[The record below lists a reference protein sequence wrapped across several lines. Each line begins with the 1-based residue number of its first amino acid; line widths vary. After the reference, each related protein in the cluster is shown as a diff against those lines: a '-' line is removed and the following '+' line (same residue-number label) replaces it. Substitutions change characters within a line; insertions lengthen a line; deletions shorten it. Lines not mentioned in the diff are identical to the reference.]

1 MVMVAVEPVLEWFS
15 TGGMTMTTAMTEKK
29 NADVTKPKADLARDP
44 WQVMGFPS
52 LGRMRRE
59 FDELFSKFFSEVPAL
74 WNAERGDG
82 RWAFDV
88 EDQPE
93 AYVVK
98 AEAPGFE
105 PQDFH
110 IDLRGNQLVMRA
122 KRSQEKKDKGKE
134 SFSATEFYHSMT
146 IPDYID
152 ASKIDASY
160 KQGVLQVSLPKTAE
174 GKGRKIEVK
183 G

>member
-1 MVMVAVEPVLEWFS
+1 MS
-15 TGGMTMTTAMTEKK
+15 TALTEKK
-29 NADVTKPKADLARDP
+29 DVSEGKSKSDLARDP
-44 WQVMGFPS
+44 LQLLGFPS

-59 FDELFSKFFSEVPAL
+59 FDELFSKFFTEVPAL

-88 EDQPE
+88 EDQAD
-93 AYVVK
+93 AYVIK

-105 PQDFH
+105 PKDFS
-110 IDLRGNQLVMRA
+110 IDLRGNQLVLKA
-122 KRSQEKKDKGKE
+122 KRSQEKKEKGKE
-134 SFSATEFYHSMT
+134 SFTATEFYHSMT
-146 IPDYID
+146 IPEYVD
-152 ASKIDASY
+152 ANKIDATY
-160 KQGVLQVSLPKTAE
+160 KQGILQVSLPKTAE

>member
-1 MVMVAVEPVLEWFS
+1 MS
-15 TGGMTMTTAMTEKK
+15 TTVTEKK
-29 NADVTKPKADLARDP
+29 STEVGKPKSEVARDP
-44 WQVMGFPS
+44 WQVLGFPS
-52 LGRMRRE
+52 MSRMRRE
-59 FDELFSKFFSEVPAL
+59 FDDLFSKFFTDVPAL

-88 EDQPE
+88 EDQSDS
-93 AYVVK
+93 YVIK

-105 PQDFH
+105 PKDFS

-122 KRSQEKKDKGKE
+122 KRSEEKKDKGKE
-134 SFSATEFYHSMT
+134 SFTASEFYHSMT
-146 IPDYID
+146 IPEFVD

-160 KQGVLQVSLPKTAE
+160 KQGVLHVCLPKTEE

>member
-1 MVMVAVEPVLEWFS
+1 
-15 TGGMTMTTAMTEKK
+15 MTTAVTEKK
-29 NADVTKPKADLARDP
+29 NADVTKSKTELARDP
-44 WQVMGFPS
+44 WQVIGFPS
-52 LGRMRRE
+52 LSRMRRE
-59 FDELFSKFFSEVPAL
+59 FDELFSKFFTEVPAL

-93 AYVVK
+93 AYVIK

-105 PQDFH
+105 PKDFN
-110 IDLRGNQLVMRA
+110 IDLRGDQLVMQA
-122 KRSQEKKDKGKE
+122 KRSEEKKEKGKE
-134 SFSATEFYHSMT
+134 SFTATEFYHSMT
-146 IPDYID
+146 VPEHVDVN
-152 ASKIDASY
+152 KIDATY
-160 KQGVLQVSLPKTAE
+160 KQGTLQVTLPKTAE